1 MTGKVALYSAILA
14 AVTLSHKV
22 QGATTSQTIGFGNV
36 TGGNFYDSS
45 SPGES
50 GTGYLDSIAL
60 SGFDKFDPAL
70 GTLTEV
76 RVHLNI
82 QASWNLL
89 LQINNPDSQIIDQGN
104 PFSIDF
110 SLQSGLEAGV
120 FYTPTGSNRLVSVAT
135 DTYFTSIG
143 LNFTGGTE
151 NTSDGTSD
159 SFGNPTAQG
168 SLFPG
173 VDEFNS
179 ADFVG
184 VGTVQE
190 LTLGLAVSL
199 DDIWNTDNLNSAEA
213 ELTYQ
218 LDETDVT
225 LEFIYTPIPEPSFLL
240 LSLAGT
246 VIGLT
251 RRRRY

>member
-1 MTGKVALYSAILA
+1 MNRKVVLYSAILV
-14 AVTLSHKV
+14 AVPLSHNA
-22 QGATTSQTIGFGNV
+22 QGATTSQTIGFNTV
-36 TGGNFYDSS
+36 FGGNFYDSS
-45 SPGES
+45 NSGES
-50 GTGYLDSIAL
+50 GTGYLDSISL
-60 SGFDKFDPAL
+60 SGFNKFDPAL

-76 RVHLNI
+76 RVSLNI
-82 QASWNLL
+82 QASWNLG
-89 LQINNPDSQIIDQGN
+89 LQINDPDSQIIDPGN

-110 SLQSGLEAGV
+110 SLQSAIEAGV

-135 DTYFTSIG
+135 DTTFDSIG
-143 LNFTGGTE
+143 LNFTGDTG
-151 NTSDGTSD
+151 NTSASTGD

-168 SLFPG
+168 SIFPG

-190 LTLGLAVSL
+190 LTFGLLVPL
-199 DDIWNTDNLNSAEA
+199 DDIWITDNLNSAEA
-213 ELTYQ
+213 ELSYQ
-218 LDETDVT
+218 LEESDVT
-225 LEFIYTPIPEPSFLL
+225 LEFIYTPVPEPSFLL

-251 RRRRY
+251 RRRR